1 MKSQGEWWHGE
12 TPEMAFDGQLS
23 TAVKIVEGFEPLDGQ
38 QIQAKQTILEFAEKH
53 KDSLHRSCPSGH
65 FTGSCW
71 VVNSDASKGLV
82 LLHAKAQKWLQPG
95 GHADGDGRLQAV
107 ALKEALEETGIADL
121 QVWPRA
127 IDVDVHEVVDKRAKE
142 IVHLH
147 LDVRFLIKAPQSAVA
162 RRNHESL
169 DLRWGAREELND
181 PRLALDPST
190 QRVANY
196 GFALADQL
204 MH

>member
-1 MKSQGEWWHGE
+1 
-12 TPEMAFDGQLS
+12 
-23 TAVKIVEGFEPLDGQ
+23 
-38 QIQAKQTILEFAEKH
+38 
-53 KDSLHRSCPSGH
+53 
-65 FTGSCW
+65 
-71 VVNSDASKGLV
+71 
-82 LLHAKAQKWLQPG
+82 QKWLQPG

-169 DLRWGAREELND
+169 DLRWVAREELND

>member
-1 MKSQGEWWHGE
+1 
-12 TPEMAFDGQLS
+12 MAFDGQLS
-23 TAVKIVEGFEPLDGQ
+23 TAMKIVEGFEPLDGQ

-107 ALKEALEETGIADL
+107 ALKEALEAVSYT
-121 QVWPRA
+121 
-127 IDVDVHEVVDKRAKE
+127 
-142 IVHLH
+142 HLT
-147 LDVRFLIKAPQSAVA
+147 LPTKA
-162 RRNHESL
+162 
-169 DLRWGAREELND
+169 
-181 PRLALDPST
+181 
-190 QRVANY
+190 
-196 GFALADQL
+196 
-204 MH
+204 